1 MRQSRTAAKACEA
14 TALVVDDE
22 EPILELVRY
31 NLEAEGFRVL
41 TCGDGREALLLAE
54 EENPD
59 IIILDWMLPSLSGLE
74 VCRRIRRDRDL
85 AHLPVIMLTARADGA
100 DRVRGLDV
108 GADDYV
114 PKPFAP
120 SELLARVRAVLRRIR
135 PALAGDSLACSDLV
149 MDLAGRRVVRAGRR
163 IHLGPKEFA
172 ILRLFMENPGRV
184 FGREQILDRV
194 WGIDS
199 FIGDR
204 TVDVHIGRLRKA
216 LNVTGGAELIRTVRT
231 AGYALDTD

>member
-1 MRQSRTAAKACEA
+1 MRQSRTATEA

-41 TCGDGREALLLAE
+41 VCGDGREALILAE
-54 EENPD
+54 DERPD
-59 IIILDWMLPSLSGLE
+59 IVILDWMLPGLSGLD
-74 VCRRIRRDRDL
+74 VCRRIRRNRNL
-85 AHLPVIMLTARADGA
+85 AHLPIIMLTARADGA
-100 DRVRGLDV
+100 DRVRGLDI

-120 SELLARVRAVLRRIR
+120 SELLARVRAVLRRVR
-135 PALAGDSLACSDLV
+135 PALAGETLAFADLV
-149 MDLAGRRVVRAGRR
+149 MDLAGRRVRRAGKH

-172 ILRLFMENPGRV
+172 ILKLFMENPGRV

-204 TVDVHIGRLRKA
+204 SVDVHIARLRKA
-216 LNVTGGAELIRTVRT
+216 LNVTGGGELIRTVRS
-231 AGYALDTD
+231 AGYALDTH

>member
-1 MRQSRTAAKACEA
+1 MRQSTTVVEGREA

-22 EPILELVRY
+22 APILELVRY
-31 NLEAEGFRVL
+31 NLEAGGFEVL

-59 IIILDWMLPSLSGLE
+59 IVILDWMLPSLSGLE
-74 VCRRIRRDRDL
+74 VCRRIRRDRKL
-85 AHLPVIMLTARADGA
+85 SHLPVIMLTARADGA

-135 PALAGDSLACSDLV
+135 PALAGESLACCDLV
-149 MDLAGRRVVRAGRR
+149 MDLVGRRVVRTGQR

-194 WGIDS
+194 WGIDT

-216 LNVTGGAELIRTVRT
+216 LNATGGGELIRTVRT
-231 AGYALDTD
+231 AGYALDAD